1 MMDLAAGIDFGGS
14 AAKIGLVDRA
24 GTILARSAVTMDP
37 RETFEG
43 ILAPVERSLR
53 GLLEDRTPAGGR
65 AAGGRAASG
74 GAAGGRAASGGAGRE
89 DGDHLAVIGI
99 GTPGFID
106 KKEGLL
112 IGG

>member
-1 MMDLAAGIDFGGS
+1 MDLAAGIDFGGS

-24 GTILARSAVTMDP
+24 GTILARCAVSMDP

-43 ILAPVERSLR
+43 IVAPVERSLR
-53 GLLEDRTPAGGR
+53 GLLEAHGGTRDR
-65 AAGGRAASG
+65 
-74 GAAGGRAASGGAGRE
+74 
-89 DGDHLAVIGI
+89 LVVIGI

-112 IGG
+112 IGGCENIPSLQRRSVQQHLAGLFSVPAFADN